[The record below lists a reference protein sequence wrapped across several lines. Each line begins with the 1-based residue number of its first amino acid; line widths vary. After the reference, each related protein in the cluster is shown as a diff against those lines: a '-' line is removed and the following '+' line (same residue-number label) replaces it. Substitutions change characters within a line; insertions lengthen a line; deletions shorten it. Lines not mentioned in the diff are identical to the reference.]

1 MKNDKKAA
9 FFATSVFNNY
19 AKDKSELITK
29 V

>member
-9 FFATSVFNNY
+9 FFAALVFNNY

-29 V
+29 R